1 MICNMFVSSFSNVVS
16 DYMMKNRVDRY
27 QKLGFSYQMA
37 FLLSQWFG
45 TGRFVKNENTVTKMV
60 SYYKNSK
67 IKLNNAEI
75 FVLMDKGGELP
86 DDYDLSYVRR
96 IFFDGKL
103 HTRVNEY
110 EISELRRQ
118 LPACLKNSYSNL
130 QLECFIFYIKKSSD
144 TIGAQISQL
153 ILAYNIHPDV
163 LFALVMMGYT
173 LDGLRDILN
182 SSKDGYNTTTYK
194 LLNKLEYKLLNKI
207 EFESQ

>member
-1 MICNMFVSSFSNVVS
+1 MICNMFVSPFSDVVS
-16 DYMMKNRVDRY
+16 DYMMKNRIDRY
-27 QKLGFSYQMA
+27 QKLGFSSQMA
-37 FLLSQWFG
+37 FILSQWFG
-45 TGRFVKNENTVTKMV
+45 TGRFVKNKNTVTKMV

-86 DDYDLSYVRR
+86 DNYDLSYVRK
-96 IFFDGKL
+96 IFFGEKKKFN
-103 HTRVNEY
+103 TGVYEY
-110 EISELRRQ
+110 KISELMRE

-130 QLECFIFYIKKSSD
+130 QLECFIFYINKSPD
-144 TIGAQISQL
+144 VIGAQISQL

-194 LLNKLEYKLLNKI
+194 LLNKI